1 MSLLDIFGVLANYLL
16 NASPAN
22 MLASAKFGRKKA
34 SGDCRWIVS
43 LQIGKYFGPVLC
55 LFSAGGVFAIEREI

>member
-22 MLASAKFGRKKA
+22 MLASAKFGPKEA
-34 SGDCRWIVS
+34 SSDCRWVVF
-43 LQIGKYFGPVLC
+43 LQIGKYFSLRSPFLLC
-55 LFSAGGVFAIEREI
+55 WMGVCHRA